1 MMKHGSAGSGRNS
14 QKSDNRKDSPDTV
27 DRSPGQGVDTR
38 SEQRPEQGVEQGVE
52 SGVEQRPEQGLD
64 EVDERRKKH
73 QTENS
78 PARKLDLPDPPDPD
92 NLPINYPATRKPV
105 RPHGIEW
112 P

>member
-14 QKSDNRKDSPDTV
+14 QKSDNREDSPDTV
-27 DRSPGQGVDTR
+27 DRGPGQGVDT
-38 SEQRPEQGVEQGVE
+38 RPEQGVEQGVKPGVE
-52 SGVEQRPEQGLD
+52 LGVEQRREQGVD

-73 QTENS
+73 QQENS

>member
-14 QKSDNRKDSPDTV
+14 QENDNREDS
-27 DRSPGQGVDTR
+27 QGVDTDP
-38 SEQRPEQGVEQGVE
+38 EQRPEPGVGEI
-52 SGVEQRPEQGLD
+52 D

-73 QTENS
+73 QRENS

-92 NLPINYPATRKPV
+92 NLPINYPVARKLP